1 MTDMPDHYYL
11 HYTCH
16 LEIKVEIE
24 QNKED
29 EETVQCPNC
38 KTNLRTTR
46 TAYICPVCF
55 WDTKHNVPTKDEQ
68 SEIRKNESPIHREL
82 NNPESTDILKDV
94 VECSCGLKFLASHFN
109 HRCPKCF
116 RQY

>member
-1 MTDMPDHYYL
+1 VTDMPDRYYL

-24 QNKED
+24 PNNKD
-29 EETVQCPNC
+29 EEIVECPNC
-38 KTNLRTTR
+38 KTRLRITP
-46 TAYICPVCF
+46 TAYICPKCY
-55 WDTKHNVPTKDEQ
+55 WDVKHNVPTRDEQ
-68 SEIRKNESPIHREL
+68 SEIRITES
-82 NNPESTDILKDV
+82 PESTDLRKDV